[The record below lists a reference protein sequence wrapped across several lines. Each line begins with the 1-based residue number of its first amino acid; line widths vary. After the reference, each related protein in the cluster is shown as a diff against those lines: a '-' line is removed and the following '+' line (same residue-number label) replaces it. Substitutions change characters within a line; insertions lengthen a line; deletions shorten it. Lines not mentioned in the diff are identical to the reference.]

1 MNTVQM
7 LKLVSGWGS
16 LVLAMT
22 IVTIV
27 TTVMIVMATSGAQAA
42 ALVVV
47 GGELL
52 GAAGVNVGSNV
63 YDLQIVEGTCVDLY
77 DGCDD
82 LSDFTFTTLADAEL
96 AGQALFDL
104 VYIDVGFGNFDTVPN
119 LNVGCSGAFCGTAFP
134 FGLPDLSSVSIVS
147 AVNQVDEID
156 DVVIS
161 GPSSRTYDSSADT
174 FHDLT
179 TYAIW
184 TLVPP
189 ATQVVVGGK
198 LVGATNVNVGGK
210 LYDVEFIEGTCV
222 DLYDGCDDVSD
233 FTFTTVEDAVQA
245 GLALQA
251 QVVLNSSGG
260 NFDTVPNLTA
270 GCSGALCGTTFPY
283 GLPNAT
289 EVSVVAA
296 VNQSDEVGDFAGP
309 GATQRTYDSDA
320 GTLHTLTTFAV
331 WTPASAAQPVPL
343 FAWPAAIAMLALGFR
358 RLRAS

>member
-1 MNTVQM
+1 MKTMQM
-7 LKLVSGWGS
+7 LKRVSGWGS
-16 LVLAMT
+16 LVLV
-22 IVTIV
+22 VTICL
-27 TTVMIVMATSGAQAA
+27 ATSGAQAA

-52 GAAGVNVGSNV
+52 GATGVNVGSTV
-63 YDLQIVEGTCVDLY
+63 YDVQIVEGTCVDLY

-104 VYIDVGFGNFDTVPN
+104 VYRDVGLGNFDTVPN
-119 LNVGCSGAFCGTAFP
+119 LNIGCSGASCATAFP
-134 FGLPDLSSVSIVS
+134 FGLPDASNVSIVS
-147 AVNQVDEID
+147 AVNQVDEVG

-161 GPSSRTYDSSADT
+161 GPSLRTYDSSTDT

-184 TLVPP
+184 TPVPP
-189 ATQVVVGGK
+189 ATQVVVGGE

-210 LYDVEFIEGTCV
+210 LYDVQFVEGTCV
-222 DLYDGCDDVSD
+222 NLYDGCDDVSD
-233 FTFTTVEDAVQA
+233 FTFTTVEDALQA
-245 GLALQA
+245 GLALKD
-251 QVVLNSSGG
+251 QVFLDGGGG

-289 EVSVVAA
+289 EASVVSA
-296 VNQSDEVGDFAGP
+296 VNQPDEVGDFAGP
-309 GATQRTYDSDA
+309 GATERTYDSDA
-320 GTLHTLTTFAV
+320 GALYKLTTFAV
-331 WTPASAAQPVPL
+331 WAPASGARAVPIS
-343 FAWPAAIAMLALGFR
+343 AWPAAIAVLVLGFR
-358 RLRAS
+358 RLAAS